1 LILLNTVY
9 SIRRC
14 GPDICSDDQICCTP
28 GGNNTATCCKQI
40 VDPTY
45 YNIAMVTRKLSGIL
59 ILLLLFAMG
68 YSIQRLICSKTR
80 RRRRLHEDLEHL
92 AASQSHPTTTVS
104 REPLVTDP
112 GSSSSGEADTVP
124 PVSLP
129 TYEEC
134 VCKRLPTYEES
145 LLETSPTHQA
155 TGLQQCRT
163 VQAS

>member
-1 LILLNTVY
+1 
-9 SIRRC
+9 
-14 GPDICSDDQICCTP
+14 
-28 GGNNTATCCKQI
+28 
-40 VDPTY
+40 
-45 YNIAMVTRKLSGIL
+45 MVTRKLSGIL

-80 RRRRLHEDLEHL
+80 RRRRLHDDLEHL

-104 REPLVTDP
+104 REPLVTDAG
-112 GSSSSGEADTVP
+112 GSSGGEADALP

-145 LLETSPTHQA
+145 LLETSPTHRA
-155 TGLQQCRT
+155 IGLQQCRT